1 MRYKTILLLSILLF
15 TVALPQPQ
23 PAPNSAEIKLALKK
37 LDVLGSVLYIAAHP
51 DDENTSAIAYF
62 AKGKLLRTGYLS
74 ITRGDGGQ
82 NLIGTEQSEQLGA
95 LRTQELLEARKRDG
109 GEQFFTRA
117 IDFGYTKS
125 PQETFEFWDKEK
137 LLSDVVWIIRKFRP
151 DVIITRFPATGEG
164 GHGQHTASAIL
175 ALEAFK
181 LAGDSNAFKNQL
193 EFLKPWQTKRILW
206 NAWLPALQNKGI
218 DLSKV
223 PNVNLGEYNK
233 LLGKSYTEVSAL
245 SRSMHKSQGFGSSGI
260 RNNLLNYFFLLDGDP
275 VQKEL
280 FEGIDLSWNRI
291 EGGREIDKLI
301 KKTIKDFNDE
311 KPDLILPQLIEIHKK
326 IINLKDDYWK
336 EIKSKEILEIIRSC
350 AGIWIEAIAD
360 DDVVSLNDSLK
371 IKASIVSRTDSKF
384 LLSNIELISA
394 ENPFPLTDTLKIGEL
409 ISYDFKLFIPE
420 DTQISQPYWLA
431 NEHSLGMYKVNDQSL
446 IGKPEE
452 SPKINCK
459 FRLRYKNETVDLL
472 TPVYYR
478 ITDPV
483 DGEVYKSVIVTPPA
497 SINIDKDIYFL
508 NGPEEKEI
516 KVTVTSFR
524 NSLSGKIKFAV
535 NNDWRVEPSE
545 IDFGINKKNQ
555 QKDFYVKVIPSPNC
569 INSDLSAK
577 IIIDGK
583 EYSKSIKKIMH
594 KHILPQTIFDHS
606 NSKLISLNFDRRTL
620 KKIGYI
626 TGSGDKI
633 PEFLSDLGYN
643 VIQMTDDQLNANNLE
658 QYDVIITGIRAFNT
672 RDKLSTFKKELNKY
686 VEQGGTLI
694 SQYNTTGDIIIEPG
708 VLPLKISRERVT
720 DENSRVNILR
730 PEHKLF
736 NFPFRITN
744 EDFNNWIQERGLY
757 FPNEWDDN
765 YEVLL
770 SMNDKGEKQNYG
782 SLLYAKYGKGTFIY
796 TGLSFFRQ
804 IPAGVNGAIKLF
816 INLLYSG
823 QSHE

>member
-1 MRYKTILLLSILLF
+1 MKYKIILLLSVLAGTMF
-15 TVALPQPQ
+15 FAQPQ
-23 PAPNSAEIKLALKK
+23 PALNSAEIKLALKK

-137 LLSDVVWIIRKFRP
+137 LLSDVVWIIRKFQP
-151 DVIITRFPATGEG
+151 DVIITRFPTTSEG

-193 EFLKPWQTKRILW
+193 QYVNPWQPKRIFW
-206 NAWLPALQNKGI
+206 NAWPPALQNKGI
-218 DLSKV
+218 DLSKI

-233 LLGKSYTEVSAL
+233 LLGKSYTEISAL

-260 RNNLLNYFFLLDGDP
+260 RNNVLNYFFLLDGDS
-275 VQKEL
+275 VQKDL

-291 EGGREIDKLI
+291 AGGREIDKLI
-301 KKTIKDFNDE
+301 KKAIKDFDDAQ
-311 KPDLILPQLIEIHKK
+311 PDLILPQLIEIHKK
-326 IINLKDDYWK
+326 IVNLKDDYWK
-336 EIKSKEILEIIRSC
+336 EVKLKEILEIIKSC

-360 DDVVSLNDSLK
+360 DDAVSLNDSLK
-371 IKASIVSRTDSKF
+371 LRASIVSRTNSKI
-384 LLSNIELISA
+384 LLNNIELTFA
-394 ENPFPLTDTLKIGEL
+394 KNPFPLADTLKNGEL
-409 ISYDFKLFIPE
+409 ISYDFNLFIPE
-420 DTQISQPYWLA
+420 NYKISQPYWLA
-431 NEHSLGMYKVNDQSL
+431 NEHTLGMHKVDDQSL

-452 SPKINCK
+452 TPKPTCK
-459 FRLRYKNETVDLL
+459 FKLRYKNEDLEFS

-483 DGEVYKSVIVTPPA
+483 DGEVYKSVVVTPPA
-497 SINIDKDIYFL
+497 SINIDNDIYFF
-508 NGPEEKEI
+508 NGAKEKEV
-516 KVTVTSFR
+516 KVSVTSFR
-524 NSLSGKIKFAV
+524 NTLSGKIKLSAD
-535 NNDWRVEPSE
+535 NGWKVEPSE
-545 IDFGINKKNQ
+545 IDFDINKKEQ
-555 QKDFYVKVIPSPNC
+555 QKDFYVKVLPSPNC

-577 IIIDGK
+577 VIIDGK
-583 EYSKSIKKIMH
+583 EYSKSIKKIDY
-594 KHILPQTIFDHS
+594 KHIFPQTIFYDS
-606 NSKLISLNFDRRTL
+606 NARLISLNFDQRAL
-620 KKIGYI
+620 SKIGYI
-626 TGSGDKI
+626 MGSGDKI
-633 PEFLSDLGYN
+633 PEFLSDFGFN
-643 VIQMTDDQLNANNLE
+643 VIQITDDQLNTNNLK

-672 RDKLSTFKKELNKY
+672 RDKLSTFKKELSKY

-694 SQYNTTGDIIIEPG
+694 SQYNTTGDLVIEPG
-708 VLPLKISRERVT
+708 VFPLKISRERVT
-720 DENSRVNILR
+720 DENSSVSILR
-730 PEHKLF
+730 PEHKLLI
-736 NFPFRITN
+736 FPFKIAN
-744 EDFNNWIQERGLY
+744 EDFSSWIQERGLY

-770 SMNDKGEKQNYG
+770 SMNDKGEKPKDG
-782 SLLYAKYGKGTFIY
+782 SLLYVKYGKGTFIY